1 MNRSM
6 GCAVLAAALL
16 AGPLGAQ
23 AAPAGAAAT
32 YAITNATIVPVV
44 GARIEAGTIV
54 IRGSRIE
61 AVGAGLT
68 PPPGARVIDGRG
80 LFVYP
85 GLIDAG
91 VQLGLV
97 EIGSVPGGQDIQELG
112 QFNPHNNSLTA
123 VNPHSEHFPTTRVN
137 GVTTVLTSAQ
147 GGVIHGTAALI
158 DLTGW
163 TTDEMAARGRAAM
176 VMTYPRVSGGRFGGR
191 GGGQGQGD
199 AGEQV
204 NRQVQELTTYLREA
218 QAYNALAK
226 PAKANL
232 PFAALA
238 PVLRGEMPVIFN
250 VQTDGQIRGVLALAD
265 SFKLKVILRGATEAW
280 MLADTLAARKIPV
293 IVGPMTQVPERDLPY
308 DAVYANPGVLARAG
322 VQIAFQS
329 EDGGN
334 GDSRNLPYNAAL
346 ATAYGLDPEEALRAL
361 TINPARMLGVES
373 TLGSLEAGKTANLF
387 VTTGDP
393 LDVRTVVR
401 HVFIRGQP
409 MPWDDRHTELY
420 ERFRA
425 RPKP

>member
-1 MNRSM
+1 VIRSLHLT
-6 GCAVLAAALL
+6 ALAATLL
-16 AGPLGAQ
+16 AAPLAAQ
-23 AAPAGAAAT
+23 AAPSDRT
-32 YAITNATIVPVV
+32 TPYAITNATIVPVV

-54 IRGSRIE
+54 IRGNRIE
-61 AVGAGLT
+61 AVGAGLM
-68 PPPGARVIDGRG
+68 PPPGAQVIDGRG

-147 GGVIHGTAALI
+147 GGMIHGTAALI

-163 TTDEMAARGRAAM
+163 TTDEMAAKGRAAM
-176 VMTYPRVSGGRFGGR
+176 VMTYPRVAGGRFGGR

-218 QAYNALAK
+218 RAYNALAR

-238 PVLRGEMPVIFN
+238 PALRGEMPVIFN

-329 EDGGN
+329 DDGGN

-346 ATAYGLDPEEALRAL
+346 ATAYGLDPEEALRAI
-361 TINPARMLGVES
+361 TINPARILGVES
-373 TLGSLEAGKTANLF
+373 TLGSLEVGKTANLF

-393 LDVRTVVR
+393 LDVRTVVK
-401 HVFIRGQP
+401 HIFIRGEP
-409 MPWDDRHTELY
+409 IPWNDRHTELY
-420 ERFRA
+420 ERFKA

>member
-1 MNRSM
+1 VIRHS
-6 GCAVLAAALL
+6 GIAALAVTL
-16 AGPLGAQ
+16 LTGPLAAQ
-23 AAPAGAAAT
+23 AAPAGRAT
-32 YAITNATIVPVV
+32 AYAITNATIVPVV
-44 GARIEAGTIV
+44 GAKIEGGTIV
-54 IRGSRIE
+54 MRGDRIE
-61 AVGAGLT
+61 AVGAGVT
-68 PPPGARVIDGRG
+68 PPAGAQVIDGRG
-80 LFVYP
+80 MFVYP

-137 GVTTVLTSAQ
+137 GITSVLTSAQ
-147 GGVIHGTAALI
+147 GGMIQGTAALI

-163 TTDEMAARGRAAM
+163 TTDEMAAKGRAAM

-191 GGGQGQGD
+191 GRQGQGD

-204 NRQVQELTTYLREA
+204 NRQVQELTSYLREA
-218 QAYNALAK
+218 RAYNALPK

-232 PFAALA
+232 PFAALGPA
-238 PVLRGEMPVIFN
+238 LRGEMPVIFDA
-250 VQTDGQIRGVLALAD
+250 QTDGQIRGVLALAD
-265 SFKLKVILRGATEAW
+265 SFHLKVILRGATEAW
-280 MLADTLAARKIPV
+280 MHADTLAARKIPV

-322 VQIAFQS
+322 VLIAFQS
-329 EDGGN
+329 EDGGT

-346 ATAYGLDPEEALRAL
+346 ATAYGLDPEEALRAI
-361 TINPARMLGVES
+361 TINPARMLGVDS

-393 LDVRTVVR
+393 LDVRTVVK
-401 HVFIRGQP
+401 HVFIRGAP
-409 MPWDDRHTELY
+409 MPWNDRHTELY
-420 ERFRA
+420 EQFRA

>member
-1 MNRSM
+1 VIRPT
-6 GCAVLAAALL
+6 GLVALAASLL
-16 AGPLGAQ
+16 AGRLTAQ
-23 AAPAGAAAT
+23 AAPAGRAT
-32 YAITNATIVPVV
+32 AYVITNATIVPVV
-44 GARIEAGTIV
+44 GARIDAGTIV

-68 PPPGARVIDGRG
+68 PPPGAQVIDGRR

-97 EIGSVPGGQDIQELG
+97 EIGSVPGGQDIQEVG

-137 GVTTVLTSAQ
+137 GITTVLTSAQ
-147 GGVIHGTAALI
+147 GGMIHGTAALI

-163 TTDEMAARGRAAM
+163 TTDQMAAKGRAAM
-176 VMTYPRVSGGRFGGR
+176 VMTYPRIAGGRFGGR
-191 GGGQGQGD
+191 GRGQGQGD

-218 QAYNALAK
+218 RAHNAVAK

-232 PFAALA
+232 PFAALGPA
-238 PVLRGEMPVIFN
+238 LRGEMPVIFN

-265 SFKLKVILRGATEAW
+265 SFDLKVILRGATEAW

-329 EDGGN
+329 DDGGT

-346 ATAYGLDPEEALRAL
+346 ATAYGLDPEEALRAM
-361 TINPARMLGVES
+361 TINPARMLGVDS
-373 TLGSLEAGKTANLF
+373 TLGSLEVGKTANLF

-393 LDVRTVVR
+393 LDVRTVVK

-409 MPWDDRHTELY
+409 IPWDDRHTELY